1 MSNVAGRLAP
11 DALLA
16 QAVELHRQGRLSEA
30 EPLYRA
36 ILAVDPRQPDALHHL
51 GLLGFQAGHLLP
63 AEQLLAKASAVAPG
77 DPVVLNNWGIVLAR
91 LGRLAEARSRFEAAV
106 GRSPGYADALV
117 NLANVLAD
125 AGDAAAAE
133 QRYREALDIAPDS
146 AEARNNF
153 GRLLL
158 SRKRLPEAIACFE
171 EALRTKPGHA
181 LAQNNLGNAY
191 REVGRLEEAC
201 RCYREAARLRPDMPE
216 PASNLLVAMT
226 CDPAIEI
233 GEVFKAHVEFA
244 ARFEPRIAMPAPSF
258 APRAPGRLRV
268 GYVSADLRAHAV
280 AAFAIA
286 LLEAHD
292 RTTFEVSVY
301 HNAFVEDEFTRRARG
316 AAERF
321 VTVAGLT
328 DDSFVQLVREHRID
342 VLVDLSGHT
351 ADNRLLAFARR
362 AAPVQ
367 ATWLG
372 YINTTGLAAMDFRIT
387 DAQVDPPG
395 ATEQWHTETLLRLPA
410 SLWCYRSWPCS
421 PDVCPSP
428 GLERGYVTFGSTAN
442 PAKLNA
448 SLLRAWKRLLG
459 RVPGSRL
466 LVHAPEDVDFRQRI
480 LATVCED
487 GQPEERVAFF
497 PRLPAMEYLRQYA
510 DIDICL
516 DSFPCAGATTTLDAL
531 WMGVPVVSLA
541 GQAPYSRAGASI
553 LTTLGLVECL
563 AHCEDEYVER
573 AAALAADLPALA
585 RLRSALRGR
594 LQASPLMD
602 EPGFARAMEAA
613 FAHMCRS
620 KGLAPSPGDP
630 PWPP

>member
-1 MSNVAGRLAP
+1 VSSVTGRHAHE
-11 DALLA
+11 ALLA
-16 QAVELHRQGRLSEA
+16 QAVELHQQGRLSEA
-30 EPLYRA
+30 EPLYRTV
-36 ILAVDPRQPDALHHL
+36 LAADPRQPDALHYL
-51 GLLGFQAGHLLP
+51 GLLGFQTGHLVP
-63 AEQLLAKASAVAPG
+63 AEQLLARASAVAPG
-77 DPVVLNNWGIVLAR
+77 DPVLLNNWGIVLAR

-106 GRSPGYADALV
+106 ERGPGYADALV

-125 AGDAAAAE
+125 AGDAATAE
-133 QRYREALDIAPDS
+133 RRYREALGIAPHS
-146 AEARNNF
+146 VEARNNL

-158 SRKRLPEAIACFE
+158 SRKRLAEAIACFE
-171 EALRTKPGHA
+171 EALRTKPGHVLA
-181 LAQNNLGNAY
+181 LNNLGNAY
-191 REVGRLEEAC
+191 REQGRLEEAC
-201 RCYREAARLRPDMPE
+201 RCYREAARLRPDLPE

-226 CDPAIEI
+226 CNPALGID
-233 GEVFKAHVEFA
+233 EVFKAHREFA
-244 ARFEPRIAMPAPSF
+244 ARFEPRAGLQEPLV
-258 APRAPGRLRV
+258 APRAPGRIRV

-286 LLEAHD
+286 ILEAHD
-292 RTTFEVSVY
+292 RTAFEVSVY
-301 HNAFVEDEFTRRARG
+301 HNSFVEDEFTRRAR
-316 AAERF
+316 AAAGRF

-328 DDSFVQLVREHRID
+328 DELFVQLVREHRID

-395 ATEQWHTETLLRLPA
+395 ATERWHTETLVRLPT
-410 SLWCYRSWPCS
+410 SLWCYRPWPCS
-421 PDVCPSP
+421 PDVRPSP

-448 SLLRAWKRLLG
+448 TLLRTWRRLLE

-466 LVHAPEDVDFRQRI
+466 LVHAPEDVDFRLRV
-480 LATVCED
+480 LAIVCGD
-487 GQPEERVAFF
+487 GQPTDRVAFF
-497 PRLPAMEYLRQYA
+497 PRLPATEYLGRYA

-516 DSFPCAGATTTLDAL
+516 DSFPCVGATTTLDAL

-553 LTTLGLVECL
+553 LTALGLAECL
-563 AHCEDEYVER
+563 ARCEDEYVER

-585 RLRSALRGR
+585 RLRLDLRGR

-613 FAHMCRS
+613 FVHMCRS
-620 KGLAPSPGDP
+620 KGLTLSPGDP
-630 PWPP
+630 PWPS